1 MREAIDLDEARKAEV
16 WDRKK
21 PDCKPEDYVPYQPD
35 ENGVPILAPFGTGYR
50 YHVTGLTHNKT
61 GFSTMVPSEVEEVN
75 WRLVNKVEQNADD
88 IVEWEEVYTDDA
100 ETLILA
106 YGGAA
111 RAAREAVEELRAQ
124 GEKVGIVPSHFHLA
138 FFRKEH

>member
-1 MREAIDLDEARKAEV
+1 
-16 WDRKK
+16 
-21 PDCKPEDYVPYQPD
+21 
-35 ENGVPILAPFGTGYR
+35 
-50 YHVTGLTHNKT
+50 
-61 GFSTMVPSEVEEVN
+61 MVPSEVEEVN

-124 GEKVGIVPSHFHLA
+124 GEKGGECSVPFPSGL
-138 FFRKEH
+138 FRKEH